1 MRIVP
6 ENRARVK
13 VGDKSGRLTVIG
25 SPFYARVQ
33 TKQLIKFVVCECE
46 CGNISAHYESVIARS
61 VAKSCG
67 CYGREVTRTRS
78 KTHGESKTRLYAIW
92 KGMHKRCANPKVEK
106 WMSYGGKGVL
116 VCGEWST
123 FEPFRD
129 WAMEHGYSDLLTI
142 ERDKIDRDYCPGNCR
157 WIPSGEQA
165 KNTSRTRLMTAFG
178 ETKCLSEW
186 YRDPRAVVCKST
198 LEKRII
204 RGLDL
209 EFAMTTPSRE
219 NRIQKKSRVG

>member
-25 SPFYARVQ
+25 QPFYMRVQ
-33 TKQLIKFVVCECE
+33 TQQLIKFVVCECE
-46 CGNISAHYESVIARS
+46 CGNIAAHYESVIARS

-67 CYGREVTRTRS
+67 CYGREAIKTRS
-78 KTHGESKTRLYAIW
+78 RTHGASKTRLYSIW
-92 KGMHKRCANPKVEK
+92 KGMHKRCSNQ
-106 WMSYGGKGVL
+106 MSTKYKIYGGKGIR
-116 VCGEWST
+116 VCKDWST
-123 FEPFRD
+123 FEPFQE
-129 WAMEHGYSDLLTI
+129 WALEHGYNDLLTI
-142 ERDKIDRDYCPGNCR
+142 ERDKIDRDYCPENCR

-178 ETKCLSEW
+178 ETKCLSDW
-186 YRDPRAVVCKST
+186 YRDSRAVVCKST
-198 LEKRII
+198 MEKRII

-209 EFAMTTPSRE
+209 EYAMTTPSRE
-219 NRIQKKSRVG
+219 NRTQKKSRVG